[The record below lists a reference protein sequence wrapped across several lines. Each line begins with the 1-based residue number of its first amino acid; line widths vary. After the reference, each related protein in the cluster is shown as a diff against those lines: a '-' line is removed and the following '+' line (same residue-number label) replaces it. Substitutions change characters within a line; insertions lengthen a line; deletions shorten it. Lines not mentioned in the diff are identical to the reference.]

1 MTVRALDENGDIA
14 TRGVQFI
21 HERDEIA
28 QTIKTRLALFLGEY
42 FRNIKDGTPW
52 YEQILGKF
60 VSLDTVEAVLRARI
74 ANTQGVIRLTSF
86 STDFDLDARKYSLT
100 AGVLTQYGDLEVN
113 YSG

>member
-1 MTVRALDENGDIA
+1 MTVRALDESGDIV
-14 TRGVQFI
+14 TRGTQFI
-21 HERDEIA
+21 SGRDEIA

-42 FRNIKDGTPW
+42 FRNIQEGTPW

-74 ANTQGVIRLTSF
+74 ANTPGVIRLTSF

>member
-1 MTVRALDENGDIA
+1 MTVRALDANGDIV

-21 HERDEIA
+21 DGRDEIA

-60 VSLDTVEAVLRARI
+60 TSLDVVEAVLRTRI
-74 ANTQGVIRLTSF
+74 ANTPGVIRLTEF
-86 STDFDLDARKYSLT
+86 NTDFDLDARKYSLS
-100 AGVLTQYGDLEVN
+100 ASVLTEYGILEIDYN
-113 YSG
+113 G

>member
-1 MTVRALDENGDIA
+1 MTVRALDESGDIV
-14 TRGVQFI
+14 TRGTQFI
-21 HERDEIA
+21 IGRDEIA

-42 FRNIKDGTPW
+42 FRNIQEGTPW

-74 ANTQGVIRLTSF
+74 ANTPGVIRLTSF

>member
-1 MTVRALDENGDIA
+1 MTVRALDENGDIV
-14 TRGVQFI
+14 TRGTQFI
-21 HERDEIA
+21 SGRDEIA

-42 FRNIKDGTPW
+42 FRNIQEGTPW

-74 ANTQGVIRLTSF
+74 ANTPGVIRLTSF
-86 STDFDLDARKYSLT
+86 RTDFDLDARKYSLT